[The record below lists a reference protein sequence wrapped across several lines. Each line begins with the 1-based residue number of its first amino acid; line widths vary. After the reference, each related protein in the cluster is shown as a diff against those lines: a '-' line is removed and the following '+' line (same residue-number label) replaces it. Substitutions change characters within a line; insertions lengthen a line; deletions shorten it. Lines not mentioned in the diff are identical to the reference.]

1 MTQKP
6 DEVIKMEQE
15 GDDEEFVGLNIDPRL
30 LEIVPKLFVRE
41 SEVEVFYDEFLKN
54 VESTKK
60 LRKNKDNRS
69 RMNEAF
75 LNELLKYHDIDTINA
90 VLNDEEIKEDVELLD
105 EDEEKDVDK
114 LLRKTFKNK
123 IEFRTFMTYI
133 SQFMMENKDSPVEAS
148 AKAMKM
154 LGKSDSEILKI
165 TSVIDKIF

>member
-1 MTQKP
+1 
-6 DEVIKMEQE
+6 
-15 GDDEEFVGLNIDPRL
+15 
-30 LEIVPKLFVRE
+30 
-41 SEVEVFYDEFLKN
+41 
-54 VESTKK
+54 
-60 LRKNKDNRS
+60 
-69 RMNEAF
+69 MNEAF

-105 EDEEKDVDK
+105 KDEEKDVDK

-165 TSVIDKIF
+165 TSVIDKVF